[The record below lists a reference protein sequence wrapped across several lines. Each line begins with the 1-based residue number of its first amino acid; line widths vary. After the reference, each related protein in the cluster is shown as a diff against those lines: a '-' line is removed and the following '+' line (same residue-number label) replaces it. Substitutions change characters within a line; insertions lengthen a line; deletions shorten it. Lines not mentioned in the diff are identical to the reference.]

1 MLLSGPFVPT
11 HLVPESGMRAWAQPD
26 GTGPAVARLDPGL
39 DVQMLDRKGDWAN
52 IACANGWTAWVDGRL
67 LTAWSAPP
75 PRSRL
80 VTGIE
85 LRGLSIVSLI
95 GGVAIVVG
103 SLLHWWSVGGIGT
116 TAWDLPIAFV
126 LGGDTGDGFKI
137 GPVLVVAALVLVI
150 PLLTG
155 RKLPSFVLLAVA
167 LVALGLGG
175 AALIRGLRESPSL
188 YPDVGLILTMAGGA
202 LVASD
207 GLALW
212 PSRSS

>member
-1 MLLSGPFVPT
+1 
-11 HLVPESGMRAWAQPD
+11 MRE
-26 GTGPAVARLDPGL
+26 RLDR
-39 DVQMLDRKGDWAN
+39 V
-52 IACANGWTAWVDGRL
+52 GRRPL
-67 LTAWSAPP
+67 AHGVVCT
-75 PRSRL
+75 